1 MFRKIVAALILVPL
15 ALVII
20 FVAVANRTI
29 VTVSFDPF
37 NPANPAYA
45 RQVPLYLLALSL
57 VIAGVIVGGVAAWLK
72 QRKWRRAARRFE
84 AEAHEARAVAEAL
97 RQRLEA
103 TEVRPSAPPMALRPP
118 AA

>member
-15 ALVII
+15 TLVIVG
-20 FVAVANRTI
+20 VAVANRAI

-37 NPANPAYA
+37 NAANPAYTLRA
-45 RQVPLYLLALSL
+45 PLYLLALLL
-57 VIAGVIVGGVAAWLK
+57 VIAGVIIGGIAAWLK

-84 AEAHEARAVAEAL
+84 LEAREARADADAL
-97 RQRLEA
+97 RRRLEA
-103 TEVRPSAPPMALRPP
+103 TEMRPSAPPMALRPP